1 MRALARRDDGVG
13 IRCRATA
20 SGSDQGRQRHLY
32 DRTGNGQRRLPA
44 VFRVVGNGSGCCGR
58 VLPKAGRL
66 LHPVPLRGGLRY
78 ANRVIAAR
86 KAQQHIPVVA
96 VAAGAGNDRPAMLVT
111 RSSGRLVVSE
121 LSAAATRSPDP
132 ALNPRGPLRLDR
144 SLSPA
149 AAPTSEA
156 RIRHGLRVRGP
167 GRQCAC
173 RPPGRVPCRCG
184 RASRA

>member
-20 SGSDQGRQRHLY
+20 SGSDQGRQPRLHG
-32 DRTGNGQRRLPA
+32 RTGTGQRRLPA

-66 LHPVPLRGGLRY
+66 LHTVLVRGGLQH

-86 KAQQHIPVVA
+86 KAQQHIPIVAVVA
-96 VAAGAGNDRPAMLVT
+96 GGGNDRPAMRVT
-111 RSSGRLVVSE
+111 RSCGRRVVSE
-121 LSAAATRSPDP
+121 
-132 ALNPRGPLRLDR
+132 
-144 SLSPA
+144 LSPA

-156 RIRHGLRVRGP
+156 RLRPGLRARGP
-167 GRQCAC
+167 QRQCAC

-184 RASRA
+184 RVS